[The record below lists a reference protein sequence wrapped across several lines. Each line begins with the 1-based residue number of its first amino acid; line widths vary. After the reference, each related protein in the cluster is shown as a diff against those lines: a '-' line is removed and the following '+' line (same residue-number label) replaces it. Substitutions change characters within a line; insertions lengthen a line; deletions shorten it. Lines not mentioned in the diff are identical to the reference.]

1 MNSCYELY
9 SILEG
14 YLMKRIFLIIL
25 FIFVSL
31 NQSYAQQPDWKGIE
45 KIFNRKLSQ
54 TDGYYKL
61 TFPRIDL
68 KVKIDNQ
75 EINPGLAFT
84 SWAAFLPEGKN
95 IIVMGDLVL
104 LESEIPLVLKAIGK
118 NNFSVTAI
126 HNHLLNENPKVM
138 YMHYYTEGE
147 PVDLANK
154 LKNILSNT
162 ATPLATVTI
171 IKSTKIPDWTPVQNI
186 LGKGNAGELLKYS
199 FNRNETIKHNKM
211 ALPKT
216 YGINT
221 AIAFQ
226 KVGDKSFATG
236 DFVLLSEEVNKVIK
250 VLTEN
255 NITVTAL
262 HNHML
267 KEEPRLFY
275 MHFWGYDKPEHLAAA
290 IKEALEMTNSSD
302 K

>member
-1 MNSCYELY
+1 MNCKSLP
-9 SILEG
+9 
-14 YLMKRIFLIIL
+14 LMFLISALL
-25 FIFVSL
+25 FNINAQNSKWDEVGNIFGRKL
-31 NQSYAQQPDWKGIE
+31 NQT
-45 KIFNRKLSQ
+45 N
-54 TDGYYKL
+54 GYYKVA
-61 TFPRIDL
+61 FPRTDL
-68 KVKIDNQ
+68 NIMIDNKKVD
-75 EINPGLAFT
+75 PGLAFT
-84 SWAAFLPEGKN
+84 SWAAFLPKGKKAM
-95 IIVMGDLVL
+95 VMGDLVL
-104 LESEIPLVLKAIGK
+104 LESEIEPVLKAIEK
-118 NNFSVTAI
+118 SNFSVTAI

-138 YMHYYTEGE
+138 YMHYYAEGN

-162 ATPLATVTI
+162 ATPQKTVTT
-171 IKSTKIPDWTPVQNI
+171 IKSATLPDWTPAQNI

-199 FNRNETIKHNKM
+199 FIRNETIKHGKM
-211 ALPKT
+211 TLPKT

-221 AIAFQ
+221 AIGFQ

-236 DFVLLSEEVNKVIK
+236 DFVLLASEVNKVIK

-275 MHFWGYDKPEHLAAA
+275 MHFWGYDKPEHLATA
-290 IKEALEMTNSSD
+290 IKEAIETTNSSI